1 MSGQDEQGKID
12 SAAFYI
18 KSKGVDKKE
27 DTIMMLMAPEA
38 NWDQFFTPA
47 PFAIALLEDLIII
60 SAGTDFSLEEKPPKA
75 GFKHLRY
82 PHSFRA
88 SLVQVSNSIWDAYSE
103 AHTSMDRIR
112 LHSLNVDTHVKNALK
127 FLLKGSPEEVE
138 LMLPLSLNKIDKIA
152 NEILQPPL
160 KIIENHFV
168 FVMQLTAELLE
179 ACTNTIGVYD
189 SKAKE
194 EAVHKEQKAMKDR
207 LEKMEK
213 DVTEAQV
220 DFQDAVKSLPSGE
233 NMLFMSAADAMIE
246 TVRNINFVSVVK
258 EVVKKKA
265 CQLFLDDSDTE
276 DEDESP
282 ENLDI
287 SMSKRNIYIQ
297 IGIISKHINQLAQI
311 VRGSGDAMN
320 PKPDF
325 TAFSKD
331 QSVKEIEQILNRCQN
346 NVDREE
352 TKYGELSKQV
362 SQFCVKG
369 KQICEKMIS
378 MTTQIRT
385 ENNEDKIASISEE
398 VNSLRNDLE
407 KRAVVASRKLGKNPL
422 DNKPPHLAKMPT
434 QSKSVSSVQAAR
446 KEARFKVDL
455 AKETLKD
462 IKQRQDKAFEE
473 LKETNDRL
481 TEVLKEMGTLDT
493 QKIDFDIFRDKL
505 VKCIKALLEQWGKLV
520 RFFHMLSNF
529 IKCCIHS
536 SLKDFVDTVDIGR
549 QLSSEGKP
557 LSDIY
562 RDVIFE
568 QATQANKVVYV
579 VHIIAKTY
587 VQVSEQHLMDRITCL
602 GQLSIRR
609 KMNMKFNSED
619 MLCTIAVGK
628 HRMP

>member
-12 SAAFYI
+12 SAASNI
-18 KSKGVDKKE
+18 SKGVDKKE

-88 SLVQVSNSIWDAYSE
+88 SLVQVSNSIWDAFSE
-103 AHTSMDRIR
+103 AHTSMDQIR

-127 FLLKGSPEEVE
+127 FRLKGSPEEVE

-179 ACTNTIGVYD
+179 A
-189 SKAKE
+189 
-194 EAVHKEQKAMKDR
+194 
-207 LEKMEK
+207 
-213 DVTEAQV
+213 
-220 DFQDAVKSLPSGE
+220 
-233 NMLFMSAADAMIE
+233 IE
-246 TVRNINFVSVVK
+246 
-258 EVVKKKA
+258 
-265 CQLFLDDSDTE
+265 
-276 DEDESP
+276 
-282 ENLDI
+282 
-287 SMSKRNIYIQ
+287 
-297 IGIISKHINQLAQI
+297 
-311 VRGSGDAMN
+311 
-320 PKPDF
+320 
-325 TAFSKD
+325 
-331 QSVKEIEQILNRCQN
+331 
-346 NVDREE
+346 
-352 TKYGELSKQV
+352 
-362 SQFCVKG
+362 
-369 KQICEKMIS
+369 
-378 MTTQIRT
+378 
-385 ENNEDKIASISEE
+385 
-398 VNSLRNDLE
+398 
-407 KRAVVASRKLGKNPL
+407 
-422 DNKPPHLAKMPT
+422 
-434 QSKSVSSVQAAR
+434 
-446 KEARFKVDL
+446 
-455 AKETLKD
+455 
-462 IKQRQDKAFEE
+462 QRQDKAFEE

-505 VKCIKALLEQWGKLV
+505 VKCIKALQEQWGKLV

-529 IKCCIHS
+529 IKCCITS
-536 SLKDFVDTVDIGR
+536 SLKDFVHTVDIGR

-557 LSDIY
+557 LSDNY

-587 VQVSEQHLMDRITCL
+587 VQVSEKHLMDRITCL
-602 GQLSIRR
+602 GQLIALDPKKDEHEIQQRIHALYNSCR
-609 KMNMKFNSED
+609 KAQDAIKALVSEEK
-619 MLCTIAVGK
+619 GNF
-628 HRMP
+628 HRQIEARI